1 MALASVTGASARLN
15 PLEILFV
22 RAVPQRLDAKRYS
35 DRSARRISTRDARVA
50 GMSDAAVAAADEYD
64 RGAHQSYAPA
74 RADCVRVRSSSVKS
88 RPASIGTPRTAK

>member
-1 MALASVTGASARLN
+1 MPGALASVTGASARLN

-50 GMSDAAVAAADEYD
+50 GMSDAAVAPADEYD
-64 RGAHQSYAPA
+64 RGAHQRQ
-74 RADCVRVRSSSVKS
+74 RAGNWTVQST
-88 RPASIGTPRTAK
+88 ASATRTGA